1 MFGVSAGDGGI
12 VLGQSDCLRA
22 CIPSGLLG
30 LVVQVEFELSYLSEI
45 F

>member
-12 VLGQSDCLRA
+12 VLGPSDSLWA
-22 CIPSGLLG
+22 CISSGLLG

-45 F
+45 L